1 MAGVPL
7 AVEAGDIDP
16 HGLVEQETAQVTP
29 LFEGS
34 SETVTEKEAVAPAAT
49 LAEVGATAILIPGT
63 ITVACPEAVVLA
75 TEVAVRLTVK
85 SPAGGSVGAL

>member
-7 AVEAGDIDP
+7 AVEVGEIEP
-16 HGLVEQETAQVTP
+16 HGLAEHDTAQVTP

-34 SETVTEKEAVAPAAT
+34 SVTVAVKEAVAPAT
-49 LAEVGATAILIPGT
+49 TVAEAGAMAILIPGT
-63 ITVACPEAVVLA
+63 ITVACPEAVVLL

-85 SPAGGSVGAL
+85 SPAGGLVGAV